1 MRPENGSL
9 GLAAVRSCEFLLL
22 IGCSLGDGRGCK
34 IPRDFCE
41 GSDLDETWSRFWA
54 AIRAMKNRAE
64 VRVFW
69 NEEFG
74 VEMYLTR
81 QMMRGSQPQ
90 VAREKRGK
98 RESNR

>member
-1 MRPENGSL
+1 
-9 GLAAVRSCEFLLL
+9 
-22 IGCSLGDGRGCK
+22 
-34 IPRDFCE
+34 
-41 GSDLDETWSRFWA
+41 
-54 AIRAMKNRAE
+54 MKNRAE